1 MLGELT
7 QDAQFCL
14 GQMDTERLLP
24 MGHEMVERILHR
36 NDEVVNKVIAQAQA
50 QPDCSS
56 ISAATPKRRLIH
68 EGGW

>member
-7 QDAQFCL
+7 QDARFCL
-14 GQMDTERLLP
+14 GQMDIERLLP
-24 MGHEMVERILHR
+24 MGYELVKRILHP
-36 NDEVVNKVIAQAQA
+36 NDELVNKVIAHA

-68 EGGW
+68 EGGR

>member
-1 MLGELT
+1 MGELT

-14 GQMDTERLLP
+14 EQMDTERLLP
-24 MGHEMVERILHR
+24 MEYELVERILHR
-36 NDEVVNKVIAQAQA
+36 NDELVNKIIIHAPA